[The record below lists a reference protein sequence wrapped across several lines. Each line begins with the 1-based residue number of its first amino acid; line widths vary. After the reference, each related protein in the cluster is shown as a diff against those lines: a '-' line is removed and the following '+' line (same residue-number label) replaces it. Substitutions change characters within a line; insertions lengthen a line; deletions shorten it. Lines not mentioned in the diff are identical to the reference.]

1 MRRAPPIS
9 AAYHPIFFLRRNL
22 GEEAVRIEELVA
34 LTPWA
39 ERVAGIGH
47 GSSREI
53 SPARRRWRSPK
64 RRRRRANAFGVDRHE
79 PQGLKEGERIAVTPD
94 DSGRDDVDRDA
105 GVKFRRRRS

>member
-1 MRRAPPIS
+1 M
-9 AAYHPIFFLRRNL
+9 
-22 GEEAVRIEELVA
+22 VA

-53 SPARRRWRSPK
+53 LSAEALAIAKAATPEPCP
-64 RRRRRANAFGVDRHE
+64 FGVDRHD

-94 DSGRDDVDRDA
+94 NSGRDDVIGTLVASSPQQIVIRRQTPELGDINVHFPRA
-105 GVKFRRRRS
+105 GFVVRRI